1 MAAIVLDGKEIAR
14 EIEEELKGRIGDL
27 SKDGVTPCL
36 AVVIVGNDPASH
48 VYVGAKERACAR
60 LGIRS
65 VRVDIAPDAAVSY
78 THLTL
83 PTIYS
88 V

>member
-36 AVVIVGNDPASH
+36 AGVIV
-48 VYVGAKERACAR
+48 
-60 LGIRS
+60 
-65 VRVDIAPDAAVSY
+65 
-78 THLTL
+78 
-83 PTIYS
+83 
-88 V
+88 

>member
-36 AVVIVGNDPASH
+36 AVVIVGND
-48 VYVGAKERACAR
+48 R
-60 LGIRS
+60 
-65 VRVDIAPDAAVSY
+65 
-78 THLTL
+78 HLSL
-83 PTIYS
+83 IHISEPTRPY
-88 V
+88 